1 MNVKNLIATCSIA
14 AVGALTVGACGGGT
28 SSGTG
33 TAAHPGTAPPSSSV
47 PNVKPIAVPF
57 PITTTTTAP
66 SNTLTKLNYAALI
79 PTANT
84 VRAQLRPVFDEALS
98 VRAQQNDL
106 AGYTARGLCGHKGTG
121 DAVGGVL
128 RQYLTA
134 RSDLS
139 VTFAVESFSGDGAKN
154 VMTTTKDSVNNCL
167 MFNSGGAVWVKE
179 TAVNG
184 DIHVQNIGDDTV
196 TVTAKDVNTG
206 VVTADAFVRKGQ
218 LVYQLR
224 VVTDSHTVFSG
235 TPSAMWEFMSQ
246 ALHTFVDGAN

>member
-14 AVGALTVGACGGGT
+14 AVGALTVGACGGG
-28 SSGTG
+28 GTG
-33 TAAHPGTAPPSSSV
+33 PAAHAGTASHQSSA

-57 PITTTTTAP
+57 PLKTTTTAP
-66 SNTLTKLNYAALI
+66 SNTLTKLNYAAMI

-84 VRAQLRPVFDEALS
+84 VRAELRPAFDEVLS
-98 VRAQQNDL
+98 VRSQQNDL
-106 AGYTARGLCGHKGTG
+106 AGYTARGLCGNKGTG

-139 VTFAVESFSGDGAKN
+139 VTFAVEAFSGDGAKN
-154 VMTTTKDSVNNCL
+154 VMTTTKNSVNNCL
-167 MFNSGGAVWVKE
+167 MFRSGDAVWAKE

-246 ALHTFVDGAN
+246 ALHAFVDGAS